1 MYKVQV
7 HRKKQSFAW
16 LLASGLALSV
26 LVTGCGQQSA
36 APQPAVSEQAG
47 KSDQAQKQDQ
57 TFELN
62 VGYGQSLGTQLGFI
76 AEYEGYFKEQNLKVN
91 FVPFAST
98 ADGLNGLQAGKI
110 DVGVSFGTA
119 GPLTFISQ
127 GSDFSI
133 IGGHLSGGSPVYA
146 KKENQDQ
153 FKTIEGFRGKKVGTL
168 RLYTGDIVFRSA
180 LSQAGIDWKKDIEL
194 IEFKNNSMLLEAI
207 KSGKVDVGVGSPG
220 TLYEAEEGGLV
231 AVTWSNDLQPDHVC
245 CRIVAKT
252 GDVKEKREAFKRFLK
267 AIIKAERDKEKDP
280 KVTIDASRPH
290 IRLDDKIMEKSIIEP
305 HMLNHSDPNKKEI
318 VKMWENMNDI
328 GYIKEGKD
336 IDITKY
342 IDTSLYKE
350 AVEELIASEPD
361 EPFFQKVK
369 ERFNQQN
376 IG

>member
-1 MYKVQV
+1 MTGSEFVKNIIEEE
-7 HRKKQSFAW
+7 HGCIKFKFIGKKQSFAW
-16 LLASGLALSV
+16 ILASGLALSV

-146 KKENQDQ
+146 KKRKPGSVQDDRRVSR
-153 FKTIEGFRGKKVGTL
+153 EKKVGTL

-180 LSQAGIDWKKDIEL
+180 LSQAGIDWKK
-194 IEFKNNSMLLEAI
+194 K
-207 KSGKVDVGVGSPG
+207 
-220 TLYEAEEGGLV
+220 TL
-231 AVTWSNDLQPDHVC
+231 N
-245 CRIVAKT
+245 
-252 GDVKEKREAFKRFLK
+252 
-267 AIIKAERDKEKDP
+267 
-280 KVTIDASRPH
+280 
-290 IRLDDKIMEKSIIEP
+290 
-305 HMLNHSDPNKKEI
+305 
-318 VKMWENMNDI
+318 
-328 GYIKEGKD
+328 
-336 IDITKY
+336 
-342 IDTSLYKE
+342 
-350 AVEELIASEPD
+350 
-361 EPFFQKVK
+361 
-369 ERFNQQN
+369 
-376 IG
+376 

>member
-16 LLASGLALSV
+16 ILASGLALSV

-133 IGGHLSGGSPVYA
+133 IGGICPAAARSMP
-146 KKENQDQ
+146 KK
-153 FKTIEGFRGKKVGTL
+153 KTRISSRRSKGFAGKKWAPFVC
-168 RLYTGDIVFRSA
+168 IP
-180 LSQAGIDWKKDIEL
+180 
-194 IEFKNNSMLLEAI
+194 AI
-207 KSGKVDVGVGSPG
+207 SSSVP
-220 TLYEAEEGGLV
+220 L
-231 AVTWSNDLQPDHVC
+231 
-245 CRIVAKT
+245 
-252 GDVKEKREAFKRFLK
+252 
-267 AIIKAERDKEKDP
+267 
-280 KVTIDASRPH
+280 
-290 IRLDDKIMEKSIIEP
+290 
-305 HMLNHSDPNKKEI
+305 
-318 VKMWENMNDI
+318 
-328 GYIKEGKD
+328 
-336 IDITKY
+336 
-342 IDTSLYKE
+342 
-350 AVEELIASEPD
+350 
-361 EPFFQKVK
+361 
-369 ERFNQQN
+369 
-376 IG
+376 